1 MGGRGA
7 GTREQAD
14 VTRTEGE
21 GRGGRGREGRCAA
34 EGCAGADVTREA
46 GEGRAQG
53 PERVWTGRGPQ
64 PNGGGTGERSQR
76 RFKEKLQRKHQ
87 NEGVTDRLKIRSE

>member
-7 GTREQAD
+7 GTGEQAD

-46 GEGRAQG
+46 GEGRAPG
-53 PERVWTGRGPQ
+53 PEGGDRKGTAAEGRRNRGAQ
-64 PNGGGTGERSQR
+64 PAAFQE
-76 RFKEKLQRKHQ
+76 
-87 NEGVTDRLKIRSE
+87 VTKKASE

>member
-7 GTREQAD
+7 ETGEQAD

-21 GRGGRGREGRCAA
+21 GRGGRWREGRCAA

-46 GEGRAQG
+46 GEGREPG
-53 PERVWTGRGPQ
+53 RERVGTRRQ
-64 PNGGGTGERSQR
+64 QLNGGTGERSQR
-76 RFKEKLQRKHQ
+76 SFKEKLQRKHQ
-87 NEGVTDRLKIRSE
+87 NEGDTDRLKLRSE

>member
-7 GTREQAD
+7 GTGEQAD

-21 GRGGRGREGRCAA
+21 GRGGWWREGRCAG

-46 GEGRAQG
+46 GEGRE
-53 PERVWTGRGPQ
+53 PGR
-64 PNGGGTGERSQR
+64 E
-76 RFKEKLQRKHQ
+76 
-87 NEGVTDRLKIRSE
+87 